1 MKLKFVTCEIAKVT
15 QRTCVPERELAGDA
29 VDGDDEPES
38 EHLLRERWSMYSE
51 FCTNYSYVKIHQ

>member
-1 MKLKFVTCEIAKVT
+1 MTYEIAKVT

-38 EHLLRERWSMYSE
+38 EHLLRVGPCIRS
-51 FCTNYSYVKIHQ
+51 FVNCV